1 MKIAGLQK
9 FSLID
14 YPGKLSAVVFTQG
27 CNFRCP
33 FCHNPELVLPEQ
45 YGELLA
51 LPDLFKLFE
60 KRRQQ
65 LDGIVI
71 TGGEPTLQNDLA
83 DFIRDIKKMDY
94 LVKLDTNGSRPL
106 VLNELLREK
115 LVDYI
120 AMDIKAPLEKYS
132 AACGVEVKLDDIRN
146 SIEIIKNSGAPY
158 MFRTTVV
165 KRFLTIHDL
174 LEIQNL
180 AGDPS
185 HYRLQNF
192 SFDVKVLDDNLRDAP
207 QYTDVEIQNFQ
218 KYLAEPELA
227 TLL

>member
-132 AACGVEVKLDDIRN
+132 AVCGVEVKLDDIRN

-192 SFDVKVLDDNLRDAP
+192 SFDVKVLDDNLRDSP

-218 KYLAEPELA
+218 RYLAEPELVP
-227 TLL
+227 LL

>member
-1 MKIAGLQK
+1 MKIAGVQK

-45 YGELLA
+45 YGA
-51 LPDLFKLFE
+51 LVATDSLFQLFA
-60 KRRQQ
+60 KRRRQ

-71 TGGEPTLQNDLA
+71 TGGEPTLQEDLV

-106 VLNELLREK
+106 VLNELLREN

-120 AMDIKAPLEKYS
+120 AMDIKAPLAKYP
-132 AACGVEVKLDDIRN
+132 AVCGVEARLDDIRN
-146 SIEIIKNSGAPY
+146 SIEIIKNSGVSF

-165 KRFLTIHDL
+165 KRFLNIHDL

-180 AGDPS
+180 AGNQG
-185 HYRLQNF
+185 HYQLQNF
-192 SFDVKVLDDNLRDAP
+192 SLAAKVLDNNLRDAS

-218 KYLAEPELA
+218 KYLANPDLIP
-227 TLL
+227 L

>member
-1 MKIAGLQK
+1 MRIAGVQK

-14 YPGKLSAVVFTQG
+14 YPGKLSAVIFTQG

-45 YGELLA
+45 YGTLQAADSLSQ
-51 LPDLFKLFE
+51 LFA
-60 KRRQQ
+60 KRRRQ

-71 TGGEPTLQNDLA
+71 TGGEPTLQEDLV

-106 VLNELLREK
+106 ILNELYREK
-115 LVDYI
+115 LIDFV
-120 AMDIKAPLEKYS
+120 AMDIKAPLAKYPS
-132 AACGVEVKLDDIRN
+132 VCGVEVRLDDIRN
-146 SIEIIKNSGAPY
+146 SIEIIKNSGVPY

-165 KRFLTIHDL
+165 KRFLNIHDL

-180 AGDPS
+180 AGNQG
-185 HYRLQNF
+185 HYHLQNF
-192 SFDVKVLDDNLRDAP
+192 NLAAKVLDNNLRDAS

-218 KYLAEPELA
+218 KYLANPELIP
-227 TLL
+227 L